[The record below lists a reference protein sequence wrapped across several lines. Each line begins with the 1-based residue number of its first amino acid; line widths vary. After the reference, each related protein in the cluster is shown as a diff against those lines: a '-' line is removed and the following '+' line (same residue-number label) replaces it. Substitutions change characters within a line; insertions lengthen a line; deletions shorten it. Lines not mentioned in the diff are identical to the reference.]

1 MQEIIPI
8 VVAFDNN
15 YCVPAGVSLY
25 SMLANAKR
33 ERERERVKLF
43 YKIHCLVE
51 DLSLENIAKLEETIA
66 PFSAFSSIEFLDISN
81 NNAPKENQ
89 EIKKNQAV
97 KSDHYQN
104 IDPIIANKIEELF
117 TKLSDFSQKRFS
129 KMIMCRF
136 FFASLFPQYDKM
148 IMFDVDTLFVND
160 MSESFFIPLETHY
173 FGAVREKDLIAM
185 DRNSA
190 KDLYELRQMHAKS
203 IGVADAFPDLE
214 EAQILF
220 DNYFNAGFLA
230 LNLKSWREENL
241 ENQLVGF
248 FLLKNEK
255 LLFNDQ
261 DALCF
266 VCRGRILELPY
277 SYNAHPSFLDT
288 PSFPS
293 IKEARMLHF
302 WGDKP
307 WKLLSVMGAKKW
319 HEVLIQTPFKDAYF
333 NALFLDRL
341 FESLQNRDKE
351 IKRRDERI
359 IEEVQAVQ
367 ARDKEIHALKKI
379 LSFSDRRHSFEFLL
393 PRLSSKLLIEFLLFK
408 VKQKVKRLI
417 KRVF

>member
-1 MQEIIPI
+1 CI
-8 VVAFDNN
+8 
-15 YCVPAGVSLY
+15 PAGVSLF

-43 YKIHCLVE
+43 YQIHCLVE
-51 DLSLENIAKLEETIA
+51 DLNLENIVKLEETIA

-81 NNAPKENQ
+81 
-89 EIKKNQAV
+89 
-97 KSDHYQN
+97 
-104 IDPIIANKIEELF
+104 EELEPRHNYR
-117 TKLSDFSQKRFS
+117 KLDPLIASEINKLYLKLNAFSQKRFS

-160 MSESFFIPLETHY
+160 ISESFFIPLETHY

-185 DRNSA
+185 DKNSA
-190 KDLYELRQMHAKS
+190 KDLYELRQMHAKT
-203 IGVADAFPDLE
+203 IGVADAFPNLE

-241 ENQLVGF
+241 ENQLIGF

-255 LLFNDQ
+255 LLFTDQ
-261 DALCF
+261 DTLCF

-293 IKEARMLHF
+293 VKEARMLHF

-307 WKLLSVMGAKKW
+307 WKLLSVIGAKKW
-319 HEVLIQTPFKDAYF
+319 HEALIQTPFKDAYF
-333 NALFLDRL
+333 NASFLDHL
-341 FESLQNRDKE
+341 FESLQNKDKE
-351 IKRRDERI
+351 T
-359 IEEVQAVQ
+359 Q
-367 ARDKEIHALKKI
+367 EIHALNKI

-408 VKQKVKRLI
+408 AKQKAKRLI

>member
-15 YCVPAGVSLY
+15 YCIPAGVSLY
-25 SMLANAKR
+25 SMLAHAK
-33 ERERERVKLF
+33 RERERVKLF

-51 DLSLENIAKLEETIA
+51 NLSAENIAKLEETIA

-81 NNAPKENQ
+81 EKLEPRHNYRKLDPLIAS
-89 EIKKNQAV
+89 EIKKL
-97 KSDHYQN
+97 Y
-104 IDPIIANKIEELF
+104 L
-117 TKLSDFSQKRFS
+117 KLNAFSQKRFS

-136 FFASLFPQYDKM
+136 FFASLFPQYDKI
-148 IMFDVDTLFVND
+148 IMFDVDTLFVD
-160 MSESFFIPLETHY
+160 DISESFFIPLEAHY

-203 IGVADAFPDLE
+203 IDVADAFPNLE

-230 LNLKSWREENL
+230 LNLKLWREENL
-241 ENQLVGF
+241 ENQLIGF

-255 LLFNDQ
+255 LLFYDQ

-307 WKLLSVMGAKKW
+307 WKLLSVIGAKKW
-319 HEVLIQTPFKDAYF
+319 HEILIQTPFKDAYF
-333 NALFLDRL
+333 NASFLDHL
-341 FESLQNRDKE
+341 FESLQNKDKE
-351 IKRRDERI
+351 T
-359 IEEVQAVQ
+359 Q
-367 ARDKEIHALKKI
+367 EIHALNKI

-393 PRLSSKLLIEFLLFK
+393 PRLSSKLLVEFLLFK
-408 VKQKVKRLI
+408 AKQKVKRLI

>member
-1 MQEIIPI
+1 MYPCWREL
-8 VVAFDNN
+8 VF
-15 YCVPAGVSLY
+15 YVSE
-25 SMLANAKR
+25 R
-33 ERERERVKLF
+33 QTRERERVKLF
-43 YKIHCLVE
+43 YQIHCLVE
-51 DLSLENIAKLEETIA
+51 GLSAENVAKLEETIA

-81 NNAPKENQ
+81 EELEPRHNYHKLDALIAS
-89 EIKKNQAV
+89 EIKKL
-97 KSDHYQN
+97 Y
-104 IDPIIANKIEELF
+104 L
-117 TKLSDFSQKRFS
+117 KLHSFSQKRFS

-148 IMFDVDTLFVND
+148 IMFDVDTLFVD
-160 MSESFFIPLETHY
+160 DISESFFIPLEAHY

-190 KDLYELRQMHAKS
+190 NDLYELRQMRAKT
-203 IGVADAFPDLE
+203 IGVADAFPNLE

-230 LNLKSWREENL
+230 LNLKLWREENL
-241 ENQLVGF
+241 QNQLIGF

-255 LLFNDQ
+255 LLFNEQ

-307 WKLLSVMGAKKW
+307 WKLLSVIGAKKW
-319 HEVLIQTPFKDAYF
+319 HEALIQTPFKDAYF
-333 NALFLDRL
+333 NAPFLDRL
-341 FESLQNRDKE
+341 FESLQNKDNE

-359 IEEVQAVQ
+359 IEEVQVLQ
-367 ARDKEIHALKKI
+367 ARDKEIHALNKI
-379 LSFSDRRHSFEFLL
+379 LSFSDKRHSFEFLL

-408 VKQKVKRLI
+408 AKQKVKRLI

>member
-1 MQEIIPI
+1 MQEVIPI

-15 YCVPAGVSLY
+15 YCIPAGVSLY

-33 ERERERVKLF
+33 ERERERERVKLF
-43 YKIHCLVE
+43 YQIHCLVE
-51 DLSLENIAKLEETIA
+51 GLSAENVAKLEETIA
-66 PFSAFSSIEFLDISN
+66 PFSAFSSIEFLDITD
-81 NNAPKENQ
+81 KELEPRHNYRKLDALIAS
-89 EIKKNQAV
+89 EIKKL
-97 KSDHYQN
+97 Y
-104 IDPIIANKIEELF
+104 L
-117 TKLSDFSQKRFS
+117 KLNAFSQKRFS

-148 IMFDVDTLFVND
+148 IMFDVDTLFVD
-160 MSESFFIPLETHY
+160 DISESFFIPLETHY
-173 FGAVREKDLIAM
+173 FGAVREKDLIAIN
-185 DRNSA
+185 RNSA

-203 IGVADAFPDLE
+203 IGVADAFPNLE

-230 LNLKSWREENL
+230 LNLKLWREENL
-241 ENQLVGF
+241 ENQLIAF
-248 FLLKNEK
+248 FILKNEK
-255 LLFNDQ
+255 LLFSDQ

-277 SYNAHPSFLDT
+277 SYNAYPSFLDT

-307 WKLLSVMGAKKW
+307 WKLLSVIGAKKW
-319 HEVLIQTPFKDAYF
+319 HEALIQTPFKDAYF
-333 NALFLDRL
+333 NAPFLDHL
-341 FESLQNRDKE
+341 FESLQNRDNE

-367 ARDKEIHALKKI
+367 ARDKEIHALNKI
-379 LSFSDRRHSFEFLL
+379 LSFSDKRYSFEFLL
-393 PRLSSKLLIEFLLFK
+393 PRLSSKFLIGFLIFK
-408 VKQKVKRLI
+408 VKQKAKRLI

>member
-1 MQEIIPI
+1 MHPCWCELIFHASARQT
-8 VVAFDNN
+8 
-15 YCVPAGVSLY
+15 
-25 SMLANAKR
+25 
-33 ERERERVKLF
+33 RERERVKLF
-43 YKIHCLVE
+43 YQIHCLVE

-66 PFSAFSSIEFLDISN
+66 PFSAFSSIEFLDITD
-81 NNAPKENQ
+81 KELEPRHNYRKLDPLIAS
-89 EIKKNQAV
+89 EIKKL
-97 KSDHYQN
+97 Y
-104 IDPIIANKIEELF
+104 L
-117 TKLSDFSQKRFS
+117 KLNAFSQKRFS

-203 IGVADAFPDLE
+203 IGVTDAFPNLE

-230 LNLKSWREENL
+230 LNLKLWREENL
-241 ENQLVGF
+241 ENQLIGF

-255 LLFNDQ
+255 LLFTDQ

-293 IKEARMLHF
+293 LKEAHMLHF

-307 WKLLSVMGAKKW
+307 WKLLSVIGAKKW

-333 NALFLDRL
+333 NAPFLDHL
-341 FESLQNRDKE
+341 FESFQNRDKE
-351 IKRRDERI
+351 IK
-359 IEEVQAVQ
+359 
-367 ARDKEIHALKKI
+367 EIHALNKI
-379 LSFSDRRHSFEFLL
+379 LSFSDKWHSFEFLL

-408 VKQKVKRLI
+408 AKQKVKRLI

>member
-15 YCVPAGVSLY
+15 YCIPAGVSLY
-25 SMLANAKR
+25 SMLAHAKR

-51 DLSLENIAKLEETIA
+51 GLSLKNIAKLEETIA

-81 NNAPKENQ
+81 EELEPRHNYRKLDPLIAS
-89 EIKKNQAV
+89 EIKKL
-97 KSDHYQN
+97 Y
-104 IDPIIANKIEELF
+104 L
-117 TKLSDFSQKRFS
+117 KLNAFSQKRFS

-148 IMFDVDTLFVND
+148 IMFDVDTLFVGD
-160 MSESFFIPLETHY
+160 ISESFFIPLKTHY
-173 FGAVREKDLIAM
+173 FGAVREKDLIAIN
-185 DRNSA
+185 RNSA

-203 IGVADAFPDLE
+203 IGVADAFPNLE

-230 LNLKSWREENL
+230 LNLKLWREENL
-241 ENQLVGF
+241 ENQLIGF

-255 LLFNDQ
+255 LLFSDQ

-307 WKLLSVMGAKKW
+307 WKLLSVIGAKKW
-319 HEVLIQTPFKDAYF
+319 HEALIQTPFKDAYF
-333 NALFLDRL
+333 NALFLDHL
-341 FESLQNRDKE
+341 FE
-351 IKRRDERI
+351 I
-359 IEEVQAVQ
+359 IEKVQAVQ
-367 ARDKEIHALKKI
+367 ARDKEIHALNKI
-379 LSFSDRRHSFEFLL
+379 LSFSDKRHSFETLL

-408 VKQKVKRLI
+408 AKQKVKRLI

>member
-8 VVAFDNN
+8 VVAFDNH
-15 YCVPAGVSLY
+15 YCIPAGVSLF
-25 SMLANAKR
+25 SMLVHAKR

-43 YKIHCLVE
+43 YQIHCLVE
-51 DLSLENIAKLEETIA
+51 GLSLENIAKLEETIA

-81 NNAPKENQ
+81 
-89 EIKKNQAV
+89 
-97 KSDHYQN
+97 
-104 IDPIIANKIEELF
+104 EELEPRHNYR
-117 TKLSDFSQKRFS
+117 KLDPLIASEIRKLYLKLNAFSQKRFS

-160 MSESFFIPLETHY
+160 ISESFFIPLETHY

-185 DRNSA
+185 NRNSA
-190 KDLYELRQMHAKS
+190 KDLYELRQMHAKT
-203 IGVADAFPDLE
+203 IGVADAFPNLE

-230 LNLKSWREENL
+230 LNLKLWREENL
-241 ENQLVGF
+241 ENQLIGF

-255 LLFNDQ
+255 LLFPDQ

-293 IKEARMLHF
+293 IKEAHMLHF

-307 WKLLSVMGAKKW
+307 WKLLSVIGAKKW
-319 HEVLIQTPFKDAYF
+319 HEILIQTPFKDAYF
-333 NALFLDRL
+333 NAPFLDHL
-341 FESLQNRDKE
+341 FESLQNKDKE
-351 IKRRDERI
+351 T
-359 IEEVQAVQ
+359 Q
-367 ARDKEIHALKKI
+367 EIHALNKI
-379 LSFSDRRHSFEFLL
+379 LSFSDKRHSFEFLL
-393 PRLSSKLLIEFLLFK
+393 PRLSSKLLVEFLLFK
-408 VKQKVKRLI
+408 IKQKMKRLI

>member
-1 MQEIIPI
+1 MQEIIPV

-15 YCVPAGVSLY
+15 YCIPAGVSLF

-43 YKIHCLVE
+43 YQIHCLVE

-66 PFSAFSSIEFLDISN
+66 PFSAFSSIEFLDITD
-81 NNAPKENQ
+81 KELEPCHNYYKLDALIAS
-89 EIKKNQAV
+89 EIKKL
-97 KSDHYQN
+97 Y
-104 IDPIIANKIEELF
+104 L
-117 TKLSDFSQKRFS
+117 KLNAFSQKRFS

-136 FFASLFPQYDKM
+136 FLASLFPQYDKM
-148 IMFDVDTLFVND
+148 IMFDVDTLFVGD
-160 MSESFFIPLETHY
+160 ISESFFIPLETHY

-185 DRNSA
+185 NRNSA
-190 KDLYELRQMHAKS
+190 KDLYELRQMRAKS
-203 IGVADAFPDLE
+203 IGVADAFPNLE

-241 ENQLVGF
+241 ENQLIGF

-255 LLFNDQ
+255 LLFSDQ

-307 WKLLSVMGAKKW
+307 WKLFSVIGAKKW
-319 HEVLIQTPFKDAYF
+319 HEALVQTPFKDAYF
-333 NALFLDRL
+333 NASFLDHL

-351 IKRRDERI
+351 IK
-359 IEEVQAVQ
+359 
-367 ARDKEIHALKKI
+367 EIHALKKA
-379 LSFSDRRHSFEFLL
+379 LSFSDKRHSFEFLL

-408 VKQKVKRLI
+408 AKQKVKRLI

>member
-8 VVAFDNN
+8 VVAFDNH
-15 YCVPAGVSLY
+15 YCIPAGVSLY

-33 ERERERVKLF
+33 ERERVKLF

-51 DLSLENIAKLEETIA
+51 NLSLENIAKLEETIA
-66 PFSAFSSIEFLDISN
+66 PFSAFSSIEFLDITD
-81 NNAPKENQ
+81 KELEPRHNYRKLDPLIAG
-89 EIKKNQAV
+89 EIKK
-97 KSDHYQN
+97 SY
-104 IDPIIANKIEELF
+104 L
-117 TKLSDFSQKRFS
+117 KLNAFSQKRFS

-136 FFASLFPQYDKM
+136 FFASLFPQYDKI

-160 MSESFFIPLETHY
+160 ISESFFIPLETHY

-190 KDLYELRQMHAKS
+190 KDLYELRQMRAKS
-203 IGVADAFPDLE
+203 IGVADAFPNLE

-220 DNYFNAGFLA
+220 DNYFNAGFLV
-230 LNLKSWREENL
+230 LNLKLWREENL
-241 ENQLVGF
+241 ENQLIGF

-255 LLFNDQ
+255 LLFSDQ

-293 IKEARMLHF
+293 IKEVRMLHF

-307 WKLLSVMGAKKW
+307 WKLLSVIGAKKW
-319 HEVLIQTPFKDAYF
+319 HEALIQTPFKDAYF
-333 NALFLDRL
+333 NAPFLDHL
-341 FESLQNRDKE
+341 FESLQNKDKE
-351 IKRRDERI
+351 T
-359 IEEVQAVQ
+359 Q
-367 ARDKEIHALKKI
+367 EIHALKKA
-379 LSFSDRRHSFEFLL
+379 LSFSDKRHSFEFLL
-393 PRLSSKLLIEFLLFK
+393 PRLSSKLLVGFLIFK
-408 VKQKVKRLI
+408 IKRKVKRLI

>member
-8 VVAFDNN
+8 MVAFDNN
-15 YCVPAGVSLY
+15 YCIPAGVSLY
-25 SMLANAKR
+25 SMLAHAK
-33 ERERERVKLF
+33 RERERVKLF

-51 DLSLENIAKLEETIA
+51 NLSAENIAKLEETIA

-81 NNAPKENQ
+81 EELEPRHNYYKLDPLRAS
-89 EIKKNQAV
+89 EIKKL
-97 KSDHYQN
+97 Y
-104 IDPIIANKIEELF
+104 L
-117 TKLSDFSQKRFS
+117 KLNAFSQKRFS
-129 KMIMCRF
+129 KMIMCRLLL
-136 FFASLFPQYDKM
+136 ASIFPQYEKM

-160 MSESFFIPLETHY
+160 MSESFFIPLGTHY
-173 FGAVREKDLIAM
+173 FGAVREKDLIAIN
-185 DRNSA
+185 RNSA

-203 IGVADAFPDLE
+203 IGVADAFPNLE

-230 LNLKSWREENL
+230 LNLKLWREENL
-241 ENQLVGF
+241 ENQLIGF

-307 WKLLSVMGAKKW
+307 WKLLSVIGAKKW
-319 HEVLIQTPFKDAYF
+319 HEALIETPFKDAYF
-333 NALFLDRL
+333 NAPFLDHL

-351 IKRRDERI
+351 T
-359 IEEVQAVQ
+359 Q
-367 ARDKEIHALKKI
+367 EIHALNKI
-379 LSFSDRRHSFEFLL
+379 LSFSDKRHSFEFLL

-408 VKQKVKRLI
+408 AKQKVKRLI

>member
-8 VVAFDNN
+8 VVAFDDH
-15 YCVPAGVSLY
+15 YCIPAGVSLF
-25 SMLANAKR
+25 SMLSNAK
-33 ERERERVKLF
+33 RERERVKLF

-51 DLSLENIAKLEETIA
+51 NLSAENIAKLEETIA
-66 PFSAFSSIEFLDISN
+66 PFSTFSSIEFLDITD
-81 NNAPKENQ
+81 KELEPRHNYRKLDPLIAS
-89 EIKKNQAV
+89 EIKKL
-97 KSDHYQN
+97 Y
-104 IDPIIANKIEELF
+104 L
-117 TKLSDFSQKRFS
+117 KLNAFSQKRFS

-136 FFASLFPQYDKM
+136 FFASLFPQYEKM

-160 MSESFFIPLETHY
+160 ISESFFIPLETHY

-185 DRNSA
+185 NRNSA
-190 KDLYELRQMHAKS
+190 KDLYELRQMHAKT
-203 IGVADAFPDLE
+203 IGVADAFPNLK

-230 LNLKSWREENL
+230 LNLRSWRKENL
-241 ENQLVGF
+241 ENQLIGF

-293 IKEARMLHF
+293 IKEACMLHF

-307 WKLLSVMGAKKW
+307 WKLLSVIGAKKW
-319 HEVLIQTPFKDAYF
+319 HGALIQTPFKDAYF
-333 NALFLDRL
+333 NASFLDHL
-341 FESLQNRDKE
+341 FESFQNRDKE
-351 IKRRDERI
+351 T
-359 IEEVQAVQ
+359 Q
-367 ARDKEIHALKKI
+367 EIHALNQI
-379 LSFSDRRHSFEFLL
+379 LSFSDKRHSFEFLL
-393 PRLSSKLLIEFLLFK
+393 PRLSSKFLIEFLLFK
-408 VKQKVKRLI
+408 AKQKVKRFI

>member
-1 MQEIIPI
+1 M
-8 VVAFDNN
+8 
-15 YCVPAGVSLY
+15 
-25 SMLANAKR
+25 
-33 ERERERVKLF
+33 
-43 YKIHCLVE
+43 VE
-51 DLSLENIAKLEETIA
+51 NLSLENIAKLEETIA

-81 NNAPKENQ
+81 EELEPRHNYRKLDPLIAS
-89 EIKKNQAV
+89 EIKKL
-97 KSDHYQN
+97 Y
-104 IDPIIANKIEELF
+104 L
-117 TKLSDFSQKRFS
+117 KLNAFSQKRFS

-185 DRNSA
+185 NRNSA

-203 IGVADAFPDLE
+203 IGVADAFPNLE

-230 LNLKSWREENL
+230 LNLKLWREENL
-241 ENQLVGF
+241 ENQLIGF

-255 LLFNDQ
+255 LLFSDQ

-288 PSFPS
+288 PLFPS
-293 IKEARMLHF
+293 LKEARMLHF

-307 WKLLSVMGAKKW
+307 WKLLSVIGAKKW
-319 HEVLIQTPFKDAYF
+319 HEILIQTPFKDAYF
-333 NALFLDRL
+333 NAPFLDHL
-341 FESLQNRDKE
+341 FESLQNRDNE

-367 ARDKEIHALKKI
+367 ARDKEIQNRDKEIQNRDKEIHALNKI

-408 VKQKVKRLI
+408 AKQKVKRLI
-417 KRVF
+417 KKMLKVFFKI

>member
-1 MQEIIPI
+1 MYPCWCEFVFHASARQT
-8 VVAFDNN
+8 
-15 YCVPAGVSLY
+15 
-25 SMLANAKR
+25 R

-43 YKIHCLVE
+43 YQIHCLVE
-51 DLSLENIAKLEETIA
+51 GLSLENIAKLEETIA

-81 NNAPKENQ
+81 EELEPRHNYYKLDALIAS
-89 EIKKNQAV
+89 EIKKL
-97 KSDHYQN
+97 Y
-104 IDPIIANKIEELF
+104 L
-117 TKLSDFSQKRFS
+117 KLHSFSQKRFS

-173 FGAVREKDLIAM
+173 FGAVREKDLIAIN
-185 DRNSA
+185 RNSA

-203 IGVADAFPDLE
+203 IGVADAFPNLE

-220 DNYFNAGFLA
+220 DNYFNTGFLA
-230 LNLKSWREENL
+230 LNLKLWREENL
-241 ENQLVGF
+241 ENQLIAF
-248 FLLKNEK
+248 FIVKNEK
-255 LLFNDQ
+255 LLFSDQ

-293 IKEARMLHF
+293 IKEACMLHF

-307 WKLLSVMGAKKW
+307 WKLLSVIGAKKW

-333 NALFLDRL
+333 NAPFLDHL

-351 IKRRDERI
+351 T
-359 IEEVQAVQ
+359 Q
-367 ARDKEIHALKKI
+367 EIHALKKA
-379 LSFSDRRHSFEFLL
+379 LSFSDKRYSFEFLL
-393 PRLSSKLLIEFLLFK
+393 PRLSSKLLVGFLLFK
-408 VKQKVKRLI
+408 AKQKAKRLI

>member
-15 YCVPAGVSLY
+15 YCIPAGVSLF

-33 ERERERVKLF
+33 ERVKFF

-51 DLSLENIAKLEETIA
+51 GLSAENIAKLEETIA
-66 PFSAFSSIEFLDISN
+66 PFSAFSSIEFLDITD
-81 NNAPKENQ
+81 KELEPRHNYRKLDPLIAS
-89 EIKKNQAV
+89 EIKKL
-97 KSDHYQN
+97 Y
-104 IDPIIANKIEELF
+104 L
-117 TKLSDFSQKRFS
+117 KLNAFSQKRFS
-129 KMIMCRF
+129 KMILCRF
-136 FFASLFPQYDKM
+136 FFASLFPQYEKM
-148 IMFDVDTLFVND
+148 IMFDVDTLLVND
-160 MSESFFIPLETHY
+160 ISESFFIPLETHY

-185 DRNSA
+185 NRDSA
-190 KDLYELRQMHAKS
+190 KDLYELRQMRAKS
-203 IGVADAFPDLE
+203 IGVADAFPDLK

-230 LNLKSWREENL
+230 LNLKSWRKENL
-241 ENQLVGF
+241 ENQLIGF

-255 LLFNDQ
+255 LLFSDQ

-307 WKLLSVMGAKKW
+307 WKLLSVIGAKKW
-319 HEVLIQTPFKDAYF
+319 HEALIQTPFKDAYF
-333 NALFLDRL
+333 NAPFLDHL
-341 FESLQNRDKE
+341 FE
-351 IKRRDERI
+351 I
-359 IEEVQAVQ
+359 IEKVQELQ
-367 ARDKEIHALKKI
+367 ARDKEIHALHQI
-379 LSFSDRRHSFEFLL
+379 LSFSDKRHSFESLL

-408 VKQKVKRLI
+408 AKQKAKRFI

>member
-1 MQEIIPI
+1 ME
-8 VVAFDNN
+8 
-15 YCVPAGVSLY
+15 G
-25 SMLANAKR
+25 
-33 ERERERVKLF
+33 
-43 YKIHCLVE
+43 
-51 DLSLENIAKLEETIA
+51 LSLENITKLEETIA

-104 IDPIIANKIEELF
+104 IDPIIANKIEGLF

-173 FGAVREKDLIAM
+173 FGAVREKDLIAIN
-185 DRNSA
+185 RNSA
-190 KDLYELRQMHAKS
+190 KDLYELRQMHAKT
-203 IGVADAFPDLE
+203 IGVADAFPNLE

-230 LNLKSWREENL
+230 LNLKLWREENL
-241 ENQLVGF
+241 ENQLIAF
-248 FLLKNEK
+248 FILKNEK
-255 LLFNDQ
+255 LLFSDQ

-307 WKLLSVMGAKKW
+307 WKLLSVIGAKKW

-333 NALFLDRL
+333 NAPFLDHL
-341 FESLQNRDKE
+341 FESLQNRDNE

-367 ARDKEIHALKKI
+367 ARDKEIQNRDKEIHALNKI
-379 LSFSDRRHSFEFLL
+379 LSFSDKRHSFEFLL

-408 VKQKVKRLI
+408 AKQKVKRLI

>member
-1 MQEIIPI
+1 M
-8 VVAFDNN
+8 
-15 YCVPAGVSLY
+15 
-25 SMLANAKR
+25 
-33 ERERERVKLF
+33 
-43 YKIHCLVE
+43 VE
-51 DLSLENIAKLEETIA
+51 DLSAENVAKLEETIA
-66 PFSAFSSIEFLDISN
+66 PFSAFSSIEFLDITD
-81 NNAPKENQ
+81 KELEPRHNYYKLDALIAS
-89 EIKKNQAV
+89 EIKKL
-97 KSDHYQN
+97 Y
-104 IDPIIANKIEELF
+104 L
-117 TKLSDFSQKRFS
+117 KLNSFSQKRFS
-129 KMIMCRF
+129 KMILCRF
-136 FFASLFPQYDKM
+136 FFASLFPQYEKI

-160 MSESFFIPLETHY
+160 ISESFFIPLETHY

-203 IGVADAFPDLE
+203 IGVADAFPDLK

-230 LNLKSWREENL
+230 LNLKSWRKENL
-241 ENQLVGF
+241 ENQLIGF

-293 IKEARMLHF
+293 VKEARMLHF

-307 WKLLSVMGAKKW
+307 WKLFSVIGAKKW
-319 HEVLIQTPFKDAYF
+319 HETLIQTPFKDAYF
-333 NALFLDRL
+333 NAPFLDHL
-341 FESLQNRDKE
+341 FESLQNKDNE

-359 IEEVQAVQ
+359 IEEVQALQ
-367 ARDKEIHALKKI
+367 ARDKEIHALHQI
-379 LSFSDRRHSFEFLL
+379 LSFSDKRHSFESLL

-408 VKQKVKRLI
+408 AKQKAKRFI

>member
-8 VVAFDNN
+8 VVTFDNH
-15 YCVPAGVSLY
+15 YCIPAGVSLY

-33 ERERERVKLF
+33 ERERERERVKLF

-51 DLSLENIAKLEETIA
+51 GLSTENIAKLEETIA

-81 NNAPKENQ
+81 EELEPRHNYRKLDPLIAS
-89 EIKKNQAV
+89 EIKKL
-97 KSDHYQN
+97 Y
-104 IDPIIANKIEELF
+104 L
-117 TKLSDFSQKRFS
+117 KLNAFSQKRFS

-148 IMFDVDTLFVND
+148 IMFDVDTLFVDD

-173 FGAVREKDLIAM
+173 FGAVREKDLIAIN
-185 DRNSA
+185 RNSA
-190 KDLYELRQMHAKS
+190 KDLYELRQMHAKT
-203 IGVADAFPDLE
+203 IGVADAFPNLE

-230 LNLKSWREENL
+230 LNLKLWREENL
-241 ENQLVGF
+241 ENQLIGF

-293 IKEARMLHF
+293 FKEARMLHF

-307 WKLLSVMGAKKW
+307 WKLLSVIGAKKW
-319 HEVLIQTPFKDAYF
+319 HEILIQTPFKDAYF
-333 NALFLDRL
+333 NAPFLDHL
-341 FESLQNRDKE
+341 FESLQNKDKE
-351 IKRRDERI
+351 IKN
-359 IEEVQAVQ
+359 
-367 ARDKEIHALKKI
+367 RDKEIHALNKI
-379 LSFSDRRHSFEFLL
+379 LSFSDKRHSFEFLL

-408 VKQKVKRLI
+408 IKQKVKRLV

>member
-15 YCVPAGVSLY
+15 YCIPAGVSLY
-25 SMLANAKR
+25 SMLAHAK
-33 ERERERVKLF
+33 RERERVKLF
-43 YKIHCLVE
+43 YQIHCLVE
-51 DLSLENIAKLEETIA
+51 GLSLENIAKLEETIA
-66 PFSAFSSIEFLDISN
+66 PFSAFSSIEFLDITD
-81 NNAPKENQ
+81 KELEPRHNYRKLDPLIAG
-89 EIKKNQAV
+89 EIKKL
-97 KSDHYQN
+97 Y
-104 IDPIIANKIEELF
+104 L
-117 TKLSDFSQKRFS
+117 KLNAFSQKRFS

-190 KDLYELRQMHAKS
+190 KDLYELRQMHAKT
-203 IGVADAFPDLE
+203 IGVADAFPNLE

-220 DNYFNAGFLA
+220 DNYFNCGFLA
-230 LNLKSWREENL
+230 LNLKLWREENL
-241 ENQLVGF
+241 ENQLIGF

-277 SYNAHPSFLDT
+277 SYNAYPSFLDT

-307 WKLLSVMGAKKW
+307 WKLLSVIGTKKW

-333 NALFLDRL
+333 NAPFLDHL
-341 FESLQNRDKE
+341 FESLQNKD
-351 IKRRDERI
+351 
-359 IEEVQAVQ
+359 AVQ
-367 ARDKEIHALKKI
+367 ARDKEIHALNKI
-379 LSFSDRRHSFEFLL
+379 LSFSDKWHSFEFLL

-408 VKQKVKRLI
+408 AKQKVKRLI
-417 KRVF
+417 RRVF

>member
-1 MQEIIPI
+1 MHP
-8 VVAFDNN
+8 
-15 YCVPAGVSLY
+15 CW
-25 SMLANAKR
+25 R
-33 ERERERVKLF
+33 EFVFHASERQTRERERVKLF
-43 YKIHCLVE
+43 YQIHCLVE
-51 DLSLENIAKLEETIA
+51 DLSLENIAKLEQTIA

-81 NNAPKENQ
+81 
-89 EIKKNQAV
+89 
-97 KSDHYQN
+97 
-104 IDPIIANKIEELF
+104 EELEPRHNYR
-117 TKLSDFSQKRFS
+117 KLDPLIASEIRKLYLKLNAFSQKRFS

-203 IGVADAFPDLE
+203 IGVADAFPNLE

-230 LNLKSWREENL
+230 LNLKLWREENL
-241 ENQLVGF
+241 ENQLIAF
-248 FLLKNEK
+248 FILKNEK

-293 IKEARMLHF
+293 IKEACMLHF

-307 WKLLSVMGAKKW
+307 WKLLSVIGAKKW
-319 HEVLIQTPFKDAYF
+319 HEALIQTPFKDAYF
-333 NALFLDRL
+333 NASFLDHL
-341 FESLQNRDKE
+341 FESFQNRDKE
-351 IKRRDERI
+351 IK
-359 IEEVQAVQ
+359 
-367 ARDKEIHALKKI
+367 EIHALNKI
-379 LSFSDRRHSFEFLL
+379 LSFSDKQHSFEFLL

-408 VKQKVKRLI
+408 IKQKVKRLI

>member
-15 YCVPAGVSLY
+15 YCIPAGVSLY

-33 ERERERVKLF
+33 ERERVKLF
-43 YKIHCLVE
+43 YQIHCLVE
-51 DLSLENIAKLEETIA
+51 DLSAENVAKLEETIA

-81 NNAPKENQ
+81 EKLEPRHNYYKLDALIAN
-89 EIKKNQAV
+89 EIKKL
-97 KSDHYQN
+97 Y
-104 IDPIIANKIEELF
+104 L
-117 TKLSDFSQKRFS
+117 KLNAFSQKRFS

-148 IMFDVDTLFVND
+148 IMFDVDTLFVD
-160 MSESFFIPLETHY
+160 DISESFFIPLEAHY

-190 KDLYELRQMHAKS
+190 KDLYELRQMHAKT
-203 IGVADAFPDLE
+203 IGVADAFPNLE
-214 EAQILF
+214 EVQILF
-220 DNYFNAGFLA
+220 GNYFNTGFLA
-230 LNLKSWREENL
+230 LNLKLWREENL
-241 ENQLVGF
+241 ENQLIAF
-248 FLLKNEK
+248 FIVKNEK

-307 WKLLSVMGAKKW
+307 WKLLSVIGAKKW
-319 HEVLIQTPFKDAYF
+319 HEVLIETPFKDAYF
-333 NALFLDRL
+333 NAPFLDHL
-341 FESLQNRDKE
+341 FESLQNKDKE
-351 IKRRDERI
+351 T
-359 IEEVQAVQ
+359 Q
-367 ARDKEIHALKKI
+367 EIHALKKA
-379 LSFSDRRHSFEFLL
+379 LSFSDKRYSFEFLL
-393 PRLSSKLLIEFLLFK
+393 PRLSSKFLIEFLLFK
-408 VKQKVKRLI
+408 IKQKVKRLVKKI
-417 KRVF
+417 LKVFFKI

>member
-8 VVAFDNN
+8 VVAFDDN
-15 YCVPAGVSLY
+15 YCIPAGVSLF
-25 SMLANAKR
+25 SMLVHAK
-33 ERERERVKLF
+33 RERERVKLF

-51 DLSLENIAKLEETIA
+51 GLSAENIAKLEETIA
-66 PFSAFSSIEFLDISN
+66 PFSAFSSIEFLDITD
-81 NNAPKENQ
+81 KELEPRHNYYKLDPLIAGG
-89 EIKKNQAV
+89 IKKL
-97 KSDHYQN
+97 Y
-104 IDPIIANKIEELF
+104 L
-117 TKLSDFSQKRFS
+117 KLNAFSQKRFS
-129 KMIMCRF
+129 KMILCRF

-148 IMFDVDTLFVND
+148 VMFDVDTLFVND
-160 MSESFFIPLETHY
+160 ISKSFFIPLETHY

-185 DRNSA
+185 NRNST

-203 IGVADAFPDLE
+203 IGVANAFPNLK

-220 DNYFNAGFLA
+220 DNYFNAGFLV
-230 LNLKSWREENL
+230 LNLKSWRKENL
-241 ENQLVGF
+241 ENQLIGF

-293 IKEARMLHF
+293 VEEACMLHF

-307 WKLLSVMGAKKW
+307 WKLLSVIGAKKW
-319 HEVLIQTPFKDAYF
+319 HEALIQTPFKDAYF
-333 NALFLDRL
+333 NAPFLDHL
-341 FESLQNRDKE
+341 FESLQNKDNE

-359 IEEVQAVQ
+359 IEEVQALQ
-367 ARDKEIHALKKI
+367 ARDKEIHALHQI
-379 LSFSDRRHSFEFLL
+379 LSFSDKRYSFEFLL

-408 VKQKVKRLI
+408 AKQKAKRFI

>member
-1 MQEIIPI
+1 M
-8 VVAFDNN
+8 
-15 YCVPAGVSLY
+15 
-25 SMLANAKR
+25 
-33 ERERERVKLF
+33 
-43 YKIHCLVE
+43 VE

-66 PFSAFSSIEFLDISN
+66 PFSAFSSIEFLDITD
-81 NNAPKENQ
+81 KELEPRHNYYKLDPLIAS
-89 EIKKNQAV
+89 EIKKL
-97 KSDHYQN
+97 Y
-104 IDPIIANKIEELF
+104 L
-117 TKLSDFSQKRFS
+117 KLNAFSQKRFS

-136 FFASLFPQYDKM
+136 FLASLFPQYDKM
-148 IMFDVDTLFVND
+148 IMFDVDTLFVDD

-190 KDLYELRQMHAKS
+190 KDLYELRQMHAKT
-203 IGVADAFPDLE
+203 IGVTDAFPNLE

-230 LNLKSWREENL
+230 LNLKLWREENL
-241 ENQLVGF
+241 ENQLIGF

-255 LLFNDQ
+255 LLFSDQ

-307 WKLLSVMGAKKW
+307 WKLLSVIGAKKW
-319 HEVLIQTPFKDAYF
+319 HEILIQTPFKDAYF
-333 NALFLDRL
+333 NAPFLDRL
-341 FESLQNRDKE
+341 FESFQNKDKE
-351 IKRRDERI
+351 T
-359 IEEVQAVQ
+359 Q
-367 ARDKEIHALKKI
+367 EIHALNQI
-379 LSFSDRRHSFEFLL
+379 LSFSDKRHSFEFLL
-393 PRLSSKLLIEFLLFK
+393 PRLSSKLLVEFLLFK
-408 VKQKVKRLI
+408 IKQKVKRLI

>member
-15 YCVPAGVSLY
+15 YCIPAGVSLY

-81 NNAPKENQ
+81 EELKPRHNHYKLDALIAS
-89 EIKKNQAV
+89 EIKKL
-97 KSDHYQN
+97 Y
-104 IDPIIANKIEELF
+104 L
-117 TKLSDFSQKRFS
+117 KLNAFSQKRFS

-160 MSESFFIPLETHY
+160 ISESFFIPLETHY

-185 DRNSA
+185 NRNSA
-190 KDLYELRQMHAKS
+190 KDLYELRQMHAKT
-203 IGVADAFPDLE
+203 IGVADAFPDLK

-230 LNLKSWREENL
+230 LNLKSWRKENL
-241 ENQLVGF
+241 ENQLIGF

-255 LLFNDQ
+255 LLFPEQ

-293 IKEARMLHF
+293 LKEARMLHF

-307 WKLLSVMGAKKW
+307 WKLFSVIGAKKW
-319 HEVLIQTPFKDAYF
+319 HEVLIETPFKDAYF
-333 NALFLDRL
+333 NAPFLNHL
-341 FESLQNRDKE
+341 FESFQNKDNE

-367 ARDKEIHALKKI
+367 ARDKEIHALKKA
-379 LSFSDRRHSFEFLL
+379 LSFSDKRHSFEFLL

-408 VKQKVKRLI
+408 IKQKVKRLI

>member
-1 MQEIIPI
+1 MHPCWREL
-8 VVAFDNN
+8 VF
-15 YCVPAGVSLY
+15 YVSE
-25 SMLANAKR
+25 R
-33 ERERERVKLF
+33 QTRERERVKLF

-81 NNAPKENQ
+81 EELEPRHNYRKLDALIAS
-89 EIKKNQAV
+89 EIKKL
-97 KSDHYQN
+97 Y
-104 IDPIIANKIEELF
+104 L
-117 TKLSDFSQKRFS
+117 KLNAFSQKRFS

-136 FFASLFPQYDKM
+136 FFTSLFPQYDKM
-148 IMFDVDTLFVND
+148 IMFDVDTLFVGD
-160 MSESFFIPLETHY
+160 ISESFFIPLETHY
-173 FGAVREKDLIAM
+173 FGAVREKDLIAIN
-185 DRNSA
+185 RNSA

-203 IGVADAFPDLE
+203 IGVADAFPNLE

-230 LNLKSWREENL
+230 LNLKSWRKENL
-241 ENQLVGF
+241 ENQLIGF

-255 LLFNDQ
+255 LLFSDQ

-307 WKLLSVMGAKKW
+307 WKLFSVIGAKKW
-319 HEVLIQTPFKDAYF
+319 HEALIQTPFKDAYF
-333 NALFLDRL
+333 NASFLDHL
-341 FESLQNRDKE
+341 FESFQNRDKE
-351 IKRRDERI
+351 I
-359 IEEVQAVQ
+359 QN
-367 ARDKEIHALKKI
+367 RDKEIHALNKI
-379 LSFSDRRHSFEFLL
+379 LSFSDKRYSFEFLL

-408 VKQKVKRLI
+408 AKQKVKRLI
-417 KRVF
+417 RRV

>member
-1 MQEIIPI
+1 MQEIIP
-8 VVAFDNN
+8 VVVTFDNH
-15 YCVPAGVSLY
+15 YCIPAGVSLY
-25 SMLANAKR
+25 SMLAHAKR

-51 DLSLENIAKLEETIA
+51 NLSLENIAKLEETIA
-66 PFSAFSSIEFLDISN
+66 PFSAFSSIEFLDITDEELEPRHNYRKLDPLIAS
-81 NNAPKENQ
+81 
-89 EIKKNQAV
+89 EIKKL
-97 KSDHYQN
+97 Y
-104 IDPIIANKIEELF
+104 L
-117 TKLSDFSQKRFS
+117 KLNAFSQKRFS

-148 IMFDVDTLFVND
+148 IMFDMDTLFVGD
-160 MSESFFIPLETHY
+160 ISESFFIPLDDHY

-185 DRNSA
+185 DKNSA

-203 IGVADAFPDLE
+203 IGVADAFPNLE

-241 ENQLVGF
+241 ENQLIAF
-248 FLLKNEK
+248 FILKNEK

-277 SYNAHPSFLDT
+277 PYNAHPSFLDT

-307 WKLLSVMGAKKW
+307 WKLLSVIGAKKW
-319 HEVLIQTPFKDAYF
+319 HEILIQTPFKDAYF
-333 NALFLDRL
+333 NASFLDHL
-341 FESLQNRDKE
+341 FE
-351 IKRRDERI
+351 I
-359 IEEVQAVQ
+359 IEEVQA
-367 ARDKEIHALKKI
+367 LNKI
-379 LSFSDRRHSFEFLL
+379 LSFSDKRHSFETLL

-408 VKQKVKRLI
+408 AKQKVKRLI
-417 KRVF
+417 KRV

>member
-1 MQEIIPI
+1 M
-8 VVAFDNN
+8 
-15 YCVPAGVSLY
+15 
-25 SMLANAKR
+25 
-33 ERERERVKLF
+33 
-43 YKIHCLVE
+43 VE
-51 DLSLENIAKLEETIA
+51 DLSAENIAKLEETIA

-81 NNAPKENQ
+81 EELEPRHNYRKLDPLIAS
-89 EIKKNQAV
+89 EIKKL
-97 KSDHYQN
+97 Y
-104 IDPIIANKIEELF
+104 L
-117 TKLSDFSQKRFS
+117 KLNAFSQKRFS

-160 MSESFFIPLETHY
+160 MSESFFISLETHY

-203 IGVADAFPDLE
+203 IGVADAFPNLK

-230 LNLKSWREENL
+230 LNLKLWRNENL
-241 ENQLVGF
+241 ENQLIGF

-307 WKLLSVMGAKKW
+307 WKLLSVIGAKKW
-319 HEVLIQTPFKDAYF
+319 HEALIQTPFKDAYF
-333 NALFLDRL
+333 NASFLDHL
-341 FESLQNRDKE
+341 FESFQNKDKE
-351 IKRRDERI
+351 IKN
-359 IEEVQAVQ
+359 
-367 ARDKEIHALKKI
+367 RDKEIHALNQI
-379 LSFSDRRHSFEFLL
+379 LSFSDKRHSFESLL

-408 VKQKVKRLI
+408 AKQKVKRLI

>member
-8 VVAFDNN
+8 VVTFDNN
-15 YCVPAGVSLY
+15 YCIPAGVSLF

-43 YKIHCLVE
+43 YQIHCLVE
-51 DLSLENIAKLEETIA
+51 DLSLENVAKLEETIA

-81 NNAPKENQ
+81 EELEPRHNYRKLDPLIAS
-89 EIKKNQAV
+89 EIKKL
-97 KSDHYQN
+97 Y
-104 IDPIIANKIEELF
+104 L
-117 TKLSDFSQKRFS
+117 KLNAFSQKRFS

-160 MSESFFIPLETHY
+160 ISESFFIPLGTHY
-173 FGAVREKDLIAM
+173 FGAVREKDLIAIN
-185 DRNSA
+185 RNSA
-190 KDLYELRQMHAKS
+190 NDLYELRQMHAKS
-203 IGVADAFPDLE
+203 IGVADAFPNLE

-230 LNLKSWREENL
+230 LNLKSWRKENL
-241 ENQLVGF
+241 ENQLIGF

-307 WKLLSVMGAKKW
+307 WKLLSVIGAKKW
-319 HEVLIQTPFKDAYF
+319 HEALIQTPFKDAYF
-333 NALFLDRL
+333 NAPFLDHL
-341 FESLQNRDKE
+341 FESFQNRDKE
-351 IKRRDERI
+351 T
-359 IEEVQAVQ
+359 Q
-367 ARDKEIHALKKI
+367 EIHALNKI
-379 LSFSDRRHSFEFLL
+379 LSFSDKRHSFEFLL

-408 VKQKVKRLI
+408 AKQKVKRLV

>member
-1 MQEIIPI
+1 MQEVIPI

-15 YCVPAGVSLY
+15 YCIPAGVSLY
-25 SMLANAKR
+25 SMLAHAKR

-51 DLSLENIAKLEETIA
+51 SLSLENIAKLEETIA
-66 PFSAFSSIEFLDISN
+66 PFSAFSSIEFLDITD
-81 NNAPKENQ
+81 KELEPRHNYRKLDPLIAS
-89 EIKKNQAV
+89 EIKKL
-97 KSDHYQN
+97 Y
-104 IDPIIANKIEELF
+104 L
-117 TKLSDFSQKRFS
+117 KLNAFSQKRFS

-136 FFASLFPQYDKM
+136 FFASLFPQYEKI

-173 FGAVREKDLIAM
+173 FGAVREKDLIAIN
-185 DRNSA
+185 RNSA
-190 KDLYELRQMHAKS
+190 KDLYELRQMRAKS
-203 IGVADAFPDLE
+203 IGVADAFPNLE

-241 ENQLVGF
+241 ENQLIGF

-255 LLFNDQ
+255 LLFNEQ

-307 WKLLSVMGAKKW
+307 WKLLSVIGAKKW
-319 HEVLIQTPFKDAYF
+319 HEILIQTPFKDAYF
-333 NALFLDRL
+333 NAPFLDHL
-341 FESLQNRDKE
+341 FESFQNRDKE
-351 IKRRDERI
+351 T
-359 IEEVQAVQ
+359 Q
-367 ARDKEIHALKKI
+367 EIHALNKI
-379 LSFSDRRHSFEFLL
+379 LSFSDKRHSFEFLL

-408 VKQKVKRLI
+408 IKQKVKRLV
-417 KRVF
+417 KKVF

>member
-1 MQEIIPI
+1 MYPCWCEFVFHASARQT
-8 VVAFDNN
+8 
-15 YCVPAGVSLY
+15 
-25 SMLANAKR
+25 
-33 ERERERVKLF
+33 RERERVKLF
-43 YKIHCLVE
+43 YQIHCLVE

-66 PFSAFSSIEFLDISN
+66 PFSAFSSIEFLDITD
-81 NNAPKENQ
+81 KELEPRHNYRKLDPLIAS
-89 EIKKNQAV
+89 EIKKL
-97 KSDHYQN
+97 Y
-104 IDPIIANKIEELF
+104 L
-117 TKLSDFSQKRFS
+117 KLNAFSQKRFS

-136 FFASLFPQYDKM
+136 FFASLFPQYDKI

-160 MSESFFIPLETHY
+160 ISESFFIPLEAHY
-173 FGAVREKDLIAM
+173 FGAVREKDLIAIN
-185 DRNSA
+185 RNSA
-190 KDLYELRQMHAKS
+190 KDLYELRQMHAKT
-203 IGVADAFPDLE
+203 IGVADAFPNLE

-241 ENQLVGF
+241 ENQLIGF

-288 PSFPS
+288 PSFLS

-307 WKLLSVMGAKKW
+307 WKLLSVIDAKKW

-333 NALFLDRL
+333 NASFLDHL

-351 IKRRDERI
+351 T
-359 IEEVQAVQ
+359 Q
-367 ARDKEIHALKKI
+367 EIHALNKI
-379 LSFSDRRHSFEFLL
+379 LSFSDKRHSFEFLL

-408 VKQKVKRLI
+408 AKQKVKRLI
-417 KRVF
+417 KKILKVFFKI

>member
-1 MQEIIPI
+1 M
-8 VVAFDNN
+8 
-15 YCVPAGVSLY
+15 
-25 SMLANAKR
+25 
-33 ERERERVKLF
+33 
-43 YKIHCLVE
+43 VE
-51 DLSLENIAKLEETIA
+51 NLSAENIAKLEETIA

-81 NNAPKENQ
+81 EELEPCHNYRKLDPLIAS
-89 EIKKNQAV
+89 EIKKL
-97 KSDHYQN
+97 Y
-104 IDPIIANKIEELF
+104 L
-117 TKLSDFSQKRFS
+117 KLNAFSQKRFS

-160 MSESFFIPLETHY
+160 ISESFFIPLETHY

-185 DRNSA
+185 NRNSA
-190 KDLYELRQMHAKS
+190 KDLYELRQMRAKS
-203 IGVADAFPDLE
+203 IGVADAFPDLK

-230 LNLKSWREENL
+230 LNLKLWRGENL
-241 ENQLVGF
+241 QNQLIGF

-307 WKLLSVMGAKKW
+307 WKLLSVIGAKKW
-319 HEVLIQTPFKDAYF
+319 HEVLIETPFKDAYF
-333 NALFLDRL
+333 NAPFLDHL
-341 FESLQNRDKE
+341 FESLQNKDKE
-351 IKRRDERI
+351 T
-359 IEEVQAVQ
+359 Q
-367 ARDKEIHALKKI
+367 EIHALKKA

-408 VKQKVKRLI
+408 IKQKVKRLV
-417 KRVF
+417 KKMLKVFFKI